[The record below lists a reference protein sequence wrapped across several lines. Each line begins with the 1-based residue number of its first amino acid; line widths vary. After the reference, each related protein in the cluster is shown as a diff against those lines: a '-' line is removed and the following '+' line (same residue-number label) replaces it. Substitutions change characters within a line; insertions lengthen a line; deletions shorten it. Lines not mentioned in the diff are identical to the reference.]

1 MNEFIEQFLIEARD
15 YVEQAMSAL
24 HTLERTP
31 QDAAA
36 LDALFRAFH
45 TLKGSAGIV
54 EFGAMERLLHAG
66 EDALSAMR
74 NTGAAVSAELNA
86 ACVACLDQTLRWLDA
101 MERTGALPAEA
112 EADAQAARVLQRVQA
127 AFQPGTARSVTPG
140 HAPEIER
147 ASGHALQQLS
157 AVAQD
162 LLAAQLAILDDLP
175 KDSFAGRVTSAGSA
189 AANVLTAS
197 GLDAAAQRIKQATA
211 QSLAAADP
219 TPLQAQ
225 LAAILRG
232 EPEAAAAPAAE
243 QALPETLTRT
253 LRIDA
258 ERVEAL
264 VRLVGELTIVKNAL
278 GHTADL
284 AQRDAARIAGVLKEQ
299 HAVLDRITGEM
310 QRAVLG
316 MRVLPLRTVFSRF
329 PPLVREMTAALG
341 KQARLTIHGEATE
354 ADKAIVETLFEPLLH
369 VLRNAIGH
377 GIEDAATRAR
387 SGKDPVAA
395 LTLRAEREGDRVIV
409 EVQDDGAG
417 IDPARVGALAVE
429 RGLVTR
435 ETLEAMDATAV
446 ADLVFAPG
454 FSTAASVTELSGRGV
469 GMDAVRTAIDRIGGA
484 VTLHSEP
491 GRGTRVRFSL
501 PFSVMMT
508 QVMTV
513 EAGGQRFGIPLDA
526 VVETLRVPEA
536 SLTRVGMAH
545 AIAHRDRTL
554 PLFELAQLLQVAV
567 PAQQAE
573 EALIVVVTFA
583 GQWGGIRV
591 DKLGERMEVML
602 KPLEGLL
609 SGLRGITGTTI
620 TGDGRVL
627 LVLDMAEVLA

>member
-15 YVEQAMSAL
+15 YVEQATSAL
-24 HTLERTP
+24 HTLERAP

-54 EFGAMERLLHAG
+54 EFAAMERLLHAG

-74 NTGAAVSAELNA
+74 NTGAAVSPELNA

-101 MERTGALPAEA
+101 MERTGTLPSDAD
-112 EADAQAARVLQRVQA
+112 ADAQATRVLQRVQA
-127 AFQPGTARSVTPG
+127 AFQPRSARTVTAG
-140 HAPEIER
+140 DAPE
-147 ASGHALQQLS
+147 AKHAAAHAAQQLS
-157 AVAQD
+157 AAAQD
-162 LLAAQLAILDDLP
+162 LLAAQLAVLDDMP
-175 KDSFAGRVTSAGSA
+175 KDSFAGRVTSAGTA
-189 AANVLTAS
+189 AANVLSAS
-197 GLDAAAQRIKQATA
+197 GLDAAARRITQVTA
-211 QSLAAADP
+211 QSLAATDP
-219 TPLQAQ
+219 EPLRTR

-232 EPEAAAAPAAE
+232 EAEAAAAPAAE
-243 QALPETLTRT
+243 HALPEALTRT

-284 AQRDAARIAGVLKEQ
+284 AQHDAARTTGVLKEQ
-299 HAVLDRITGEM
+299 HVVLDRITGEM

-341 KQARLTIHGEATE
+341 KRARLTIHGEATE
-354 ADKAIVETLFEPLLH
+354 ADKAIVEALFEPLLH

-387 SGKDPVAA
+387 TGKDAVAT
-395 LTLRAEREGDRVIV
+395 LTLRAAREGDRVIV

-417 IDPARVGALAVE
+417 IDLARVGALAVD

-435 ETLEAMDATAV
+435 DTFEAMDAAAV

-469 GMDAVRTAIDRIGGA
+469 GMDAVRTAIGRIGGTA
-484 VTLHSEP
+484 TLHTEP

-513 EAGGQRFGIPLDA
+513 EAGGQRFGIPLDT
-526 VVETLRVPEA
+526 VVETLRVPET
-536 SLTRVGMAH
+536 SLTRVGTAY

-554 PLFELAQLLQVAV
+554 PLFELAQLLQVAA
-567 PAQQAE
+567 PAPHSA
-573 EALIVVVTFA
+573 EALVVIVTFA

-591 DKLGERMEVML
+591 DRLGERMEVML

-609 SGLRGITGTTI
+609 AGLRGITGTTI

-627 LVLDMAEVLA
+627 LVLDMAEVLS

>member
-15 YVEQAMSAL
+15 YVEQATSAL
-24 HTLERTP
+24 HTLERAP
-31 QDAAA
+31 QDAPA

-54 EFGAMERLLHAG
+54 EFAAMERLLHAG
-66 EDALSAMR
+66 EDALSAIR

-101 MERTGALPAEA
+101 MERTGTLPPDAD
-112 EADAQAARVLQRVQA
+112 ADAQATRVLQRVQA
-127 AFQPGTARSVTPG
+127 AFQPRSAHAVTSGDAPEAE
-140 HAPEIER
+140 HAP
-147 ASGHALQQLS
+147 AHSLQPLS
-157 AVAQD
+157 AAAQD
-162 LLAAQLAILDDLP
+162 LLAAQLAMLDNMP
-175 KDSFAGRVTSAGSA
+175 EGSFAGRATSAGTA
-189 AANVLTAS
+189 AANVLSAS
-197 GLDAAAQRIKQATA
+197 GLEAAAQRITQATA
-211 QSLAAADP
+211 QSLVATDP
-219 TPLQAQ
+219 KPLQTR

-232 EPEAAAAPAAE
+232 EPEAPAAPAAE
-243 QALPETLTRT
+243 HALPEALTRT

-278 GHTADL
+278 GHTAGL
-284 AQRDAARIAGVLKEQ
+284 AQHDTARVTGALKEQ

-341 KQARLTIHGEATE
+341 KRARLTIHGEATE
-354 ADKAIVETLFEPLLH
+354 ADKAIVEALFEPLLH

-377 GIEDAATRAR
+377 GIEDAATRTR
-387 SGKDPVAA
+387 NGKDPFAT
-395 LTLRAEREGDRVIV
+395 LTLRATREGDRVIV

-417 IDPARVGALAVE
+417 IDLARVGSLAVE

-435 ETLEAMDATAV
+435 ETLEAMDAAAV

-469 GMDAVRTAIDRIGGA
+469 GMDAVRTAIGRIGGA

-526 VVETLRVPEA
+526 VVETLRVPQA
-536 SLTRVGMAH
+536 TLTRVGTAY

-554 PLFELAQLLQVAV
+554 PLFELAQLLQVAA
-567 PAQQAE
+567 PAPQAA

-591 DKLGERMEVML
+591 ERLGERMEVML

-609 SGLRGITGTTI
+609 AGLRGITGTTI

-627 LVLDMAEVLA
+627 LVLDMAEVLS